1 MGIPSASGPVVD
13 TLLDAVARHGTVV
26 WFAGSGADETLA
38 RELGLRLAR
47 EPALA
52 ELELMYGSWDPAG
65 ARLLDAVAVMD
76 QLVSPGG
83 DPWKRQQTHQTLGRY
98 LLEEAYETYDAIEAH
113 DLAALREELGDVL
126 LQVVLHARMAEEAD
140 EPWSID
146 DVAGGLV
153 EKLVRRNPH
162 VFGSADITDVDEI
175 VDNWERIK
183 REERAARGPDA
194 SEAGGSVLDG
204 VARAQPALSL
214 AAKIVSRA
222 RRAGIDV
229 PVPGSTGAHRR
240 PPMRRH
246 SAPRCSPSSRRRR
259 SVGSTPR
266 PPCAGRHSPMPRRYG
281 QPKAGEL
288 RRGDVWTEERTVTL
302 RRRRRGSG
310 LRSDSDER
318 SVDQAPLR
326 WRACP
331 PRDPI
336 SSHSPSAS
344 STNCSRPIPAWPT
357 TPATIGS
364 TIAYRTSPRRRWPLG

>member
-1 MGIPSASGPVVD
+1 MGRIVLLVTSPRLPAGILTAPAWDVVRTNPVFADRDTESIAALRASGVSVTLTGESEPHLGPVVD
-13 TLLDAVARHGTVV
+13 VLIDAVARHGTVV
-26 WFAGSGADETLA
+26 WFAGSGGDETLA

-76 QLVSPGG
+76 RLVSPGG

-146 DVAGGLV
+146 EVAGGLV

-183 REERAARGPDA
+183 REERAAGARDRSDDRGSA
-194 SEAGGSVLDG
+194 LDG
-204 VARAQPALSL
+204 IAQAQPALSL

-229 PVPGSTGAHRR
+229 PVPSACTGV
-240 PPMRRH
+240 
-246 SAPRCSPSSRRRR
+246 SR
-259 SVGSTPR
+259 
-266 PPCAGRHSPMPRRYG
+266 
-281 QPKAGEL
+281 
-288 RRGDVWTEERTVTL
+288 
-302 RRRRRGSG
+302 
-310 LRSDSDER
+310 
-318 SVDQAPLR
+318 
-326 WRACP
+326 
-331 PRDPI
+331 
-336 SSHSPSAS
+336 
-344 STNCSRPIPAWPT
+344 
-357 TPATIGS
+357 
-364 TIAYRTSPRRRWPLG
+364 